1 MGELYINP
9 KGTPESVSNMARA
22 MRGARLLIAAKS
34 TTLIFLI
41 LAAFAVALAGT
52 MGLWTL
58 LGNVVSIAAW
68 IILAVRLRKETKDL
82 RVGDLRNADADEIIG
97 FSRLNVVL
105 DDAVQAED
113 QGDVSEEMQQE
124 ISAVLEELPSRFSHK
139 DANTAGQKITKI
151 LDANGI

>member
-124 ISAVLEELPSRFSHK
+124 ISAVLEELPIRFNHK